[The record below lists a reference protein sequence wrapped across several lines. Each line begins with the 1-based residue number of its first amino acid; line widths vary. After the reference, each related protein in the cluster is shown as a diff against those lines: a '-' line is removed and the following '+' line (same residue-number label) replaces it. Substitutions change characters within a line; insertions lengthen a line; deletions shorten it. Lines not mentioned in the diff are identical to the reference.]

1 MAIFNSYVGLPEG
14 IYLSWSP
21 LEELRLPQTW
31 IFAGSGDLRNFRND
45 LFWGSPRRFNH
56 VFVWIF

>member
-21 LEELRLPQTW
+21 HEELRLPQT
-31 IFAGSGDLRNFRND
+31 GDFRND
-45 LFWGSPRRFNH
+45 LFRLDLIMLAPQLPGFR
-56 VFVWIF
+56 